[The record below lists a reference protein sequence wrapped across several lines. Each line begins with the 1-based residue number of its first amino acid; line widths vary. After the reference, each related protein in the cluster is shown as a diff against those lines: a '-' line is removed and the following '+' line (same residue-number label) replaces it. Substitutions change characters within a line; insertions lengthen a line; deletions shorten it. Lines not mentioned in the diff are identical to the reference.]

1 MFKQKD
7 EVVKTLA
14 ALTRKVTAM
23 INKSMMIGLVT
34 ILAITLLPLFAQA
47 QSPIKLECSAD
58 EDSYVFDVD
67 IASSTV
73 NGHSAQIDKDT
84 IEWVEQPTGSDGPS
98 ISYYINRHTG
108 QFVIGKKF
116 NPKTDMVG
124 RLSRNKAGM
133 CRKAG
138 NSQF

>member
-1 MFKQKD
+1 M
-7 EVVKTLA
+7 T
-14 ALTRKVTAM
+14 
-23 INKSMMIGLVT
+23 NKSMMIGLVT
-34 ILAITLLPLFAQA
+34 ILAMALLPFFAQA
-47 QSPIKLECSAD
+47 QSTIKLECSAD

-67 IASSTV
+67 ITSSTV

-84 IEWVEQPTGSDGPS
+84 IEWVEQPIGSEGPS

-124 RLSRNKAGM
+124 RLSRNKVGTFQKSGD
-133 CRKAG
+133 RK
-138 NSQF
+138 F